1 MTASA
6 TISGAT
12 LLKAELQSPLI
23 LTVLLIII
31 ASGALAYLYYTRRKP
46 YDPKKKLS
54 IIAIILTIILVIA
67 VNMIII
73 RPGTIYGATLEGEN
87 LTITFYG
94 TETITINICQ
104 ANISLVPT
112 SKALDMLKIRTNGLA
127 DPTSEIYMGYYK
139 LEDGRK
145 AQLII
150 WSKDSNQT
158 LIVEYDDQVAMIG
171 LRNVTQLYNTIQ
183 DLETQA
189 CTTK

>member
-1 MTASA
+1 MTVSA
-6 TISGAT
+6 TISGIT

-31 ASGALAYLYYTRRKP
+31 AFGALAYLYYSRRNP

-54 IIAIILTIILVIA
+54 IIAIILTIILIIA
-67 VNMIII
+67 VNIIII

-94 TETITINICQ
+94 TENITINICQ
-104 ANISLVPT
+104 ANISLIPT

-127 DPTSEIYMGYYK
+127 DPTSGIYMGYYK

>member
-1 MTASA
+1 VTASA
-6 TISGAT
+6 TISGTT

-23 LTVLLIII
+23 LTILLIVI
-31 ASGALAYLYYTRRKP
+31 ASGALTYLYYTRRKP

-54 IIAIILTIILVIA
+54 IIAIILTILLVIS

-73 RPGTIYGATLEGEN
+73 RPGTFYGAMLEGEN

-94 TETITINICQ
+94 TETITINICH

-127 DPTSEIYMGYYK
+127 DPTSGIYMGYYK

-150 WSKDSNQT
+150 WSKDSDQT

-171 LRNVTQLYNTIQ
+171 LRNVTQLYYTTQ
-183 DLETQA
+183 DLGTQA
-189 CTTK
+189 CTPK